1 MSNYNVTEPPLN
13 GNLASVKAYLMEQY
27 NQLGAII
34 QSIDEDNFTDGF
46 ISRINAME
54 IEIANL
60 KSEIQTL
67 KGNNV

>member
-46 ISRINAME
+46 ISRINTME

-67 KGNNV
+67 KGINI